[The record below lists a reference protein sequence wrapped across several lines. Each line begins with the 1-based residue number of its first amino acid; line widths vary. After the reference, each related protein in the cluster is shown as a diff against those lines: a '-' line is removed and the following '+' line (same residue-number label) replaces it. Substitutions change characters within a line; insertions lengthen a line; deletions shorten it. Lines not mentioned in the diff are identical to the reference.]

1 MFNGTKKQKKTND
14 IYKDIADVKTS
25 FDTLNYE
32 FDRPLPKEKMKR

>member
-1 MFNGTKKQKKTND
+1 MFNGTKKKKD

-25 FDTLNYE
+25 FDTLNCE

>member
-1 MFNGTKKQKKTND
+1 MVQKKQEKTND

-32 FDRPLPKEKMKR
+32 FDRSLPKEKMKR